1 MSAATNFLENK
12 VLDHVLGEGV
22 RNYTSP
28 AVLTVGLFSSNPG
41 ETGAGT
47 EISGTSYARTG
58 VTFGA
63 ASSGSATNS
72 ANVTF
77 PTAGA
82 GGWGSVTHAGVFDGS
97 DMIFYGALTVS
108 KTVTEGDTFQINSGQ
123 LTITLD

>member
-28 AVLTVGLFSSNPG
+28 AVLTVGLFSSDPG

-47 EISGTSYARTG
+47 EISGTGYARTG

-63 ASSGSATNS
+63 ASAGSATNS

-82 GGWGSVTHAGVFDGS
+82 GGWGSVTHAGVFDGTS
-97 DMIFYGALTVS
+97 MLFYGILTIAKVVS
-108 KTVTEGDTFQINSGQ
+108 ESDTFQINSGQ

>member
-28 AVLTVGLFSSNPG
+28 AVLTVGLFSDNPG

-47 EISGTSYARTG
+47 EISGNAYARTG

-63 ASSGSATNS
+63 ASGGSATNS

-77 PTAGA
+77 PTATGT
-82 GGWGSVTHAGVFDGS
+82 WGTVSHAGVFDGT
-97 DMIFYGALTVS
+97 DMVFYGALSVS
-108 KTVTEGDTFQINSGQ
+108 KSPTSGDTFQINAGQ